1 MRHQRALRKLGRT
14 TEHRVAVLRNLSTA
28 LFQHERITTTLI
40 KAKEVRPF
48 AEKLITLARR
58 DSLHSRRLAARDIQD
73 RGVLKKLFDTLGP
86 RFSQRPGGYSRILKL
101 GWRQGDAA
109 EVAILE
115 LIGSEPN
122 FDKGKKGKK
131 AKKKKETKE
140 AAGGEEAAAEPEK
153 PGKKKAKA
161 GTGSAHAHGAPG
173 HEHDHDHAHPHA
185 HEGTAAKA
193 KAKTKR
199 TSGPARTGGG
209 KKPAQ

>member
-58 DSLHSRRLAARDIQD
+58 DSLHSRRLAGRDIQD

-131 AKKKKETKE
+131 ARKKEKETKE
-140 AAGGEEAAAEPEK
+140 AAGEEAAAETGK
-153 PGKKKAKA
+153 GKKKAQ
-161 GTGSAHAHGAPG
+161 AHDKG
-173 HEHDHDHAHPHA
+173 HDHAHGEHGHA
-185 HEGTAAKA
+185 HDHAPHETSKA

>member
-14 TEHRVAVLRNLSTA
+14 TEHRMAVLRNLSTA

-131 AKKKKETKE
+131 GKKAKTKETKE
-140 AAGGEEAAAEPEK
+140 AAGGEEAAAEAEK
-153 PGKKKAKA
+153 PGKKKAQ
-161 GTGSAHAHGAPG
+161 AHDKSHDHEHPHGEHG
-173 HEHDHDHAHPHA
+173 HEHGHGTHAQ
-185 HEGTAAKA
+185 ETKA
-193 KAKTKR
+193 KTKTKR
-199 TSGPARTGGG
+199 TSGPVRTGGG

>member
-14 TEHRVAVLRNLSTA
+14 TEHRVALLRNLSTA

-58 DSLHSRRLAARDIQD
+58 DSLHSRRLAGRDIQD
-73 RGVLKKLFDTLGP
+73 RKVLKKLFDTLGP

-101 GWRQGDAA
+101 GWRHGDAA

-131 AKKKKETKE
+131 AKKKKEAKE
-140 AAGGEEAAAEPEK
+140 AAGGEEAAAETEK

-161 GTGSAHAHGAPG
+161 DKG
-173 HEHDHDHAHPHA
+173 HEHAHDHAHDHEHDAHA
-185 HEGTAAKA
+185 HEATAA

>member
-58 DSLHSRRLAARDIQD
+58 DSLHSRRLAGRDIQD

-109 EVAILE
+109 EIAILE

-131 AKKKKETKE
+131 AKKKKEAKE
-140 AAGGEEAAAEPEK
+140 AAGGEEAAAEPTGK
-153 PGKKKAKA
+153 GKKKAP
-161 GTGSAHAHGAPG
+161 AHDHDHTHGEHG
-173 HEHDHDHAHPHA
+173 HEHDHAAHAQ
-185 HEGTAAKA
+185 EAAKA
-193 KAKTKR
+193 KTKTKR